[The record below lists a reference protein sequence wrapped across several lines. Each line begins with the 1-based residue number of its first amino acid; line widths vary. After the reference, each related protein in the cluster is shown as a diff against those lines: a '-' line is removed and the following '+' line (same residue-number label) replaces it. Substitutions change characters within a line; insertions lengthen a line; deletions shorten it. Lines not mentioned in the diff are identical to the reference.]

1 MLHLCMVPVLLANVR
16 LSYKRPTLT
25 KPLAYYTIALI
36 TAVKSF
42 VVQVFAFLFFRKE
55 RW

>member
-16 LSYKRPTLT
+16 LRCKRPTLT
-25 KPLAYYTIALI
+25 NPLAYYTIALI